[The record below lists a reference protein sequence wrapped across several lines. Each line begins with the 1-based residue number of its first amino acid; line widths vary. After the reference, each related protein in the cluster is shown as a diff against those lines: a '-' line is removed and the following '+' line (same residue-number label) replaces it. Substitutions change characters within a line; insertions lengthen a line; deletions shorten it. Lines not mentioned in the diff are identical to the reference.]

1 MSMIMRARIAVPF
14 FLAIILLAGIPA
26 FAQVDFTG
34 VWAPRVGDED
44 NPERLAGPSLVE
56 FLGLPIN
63 DYGRQ
68 WGLAY
73 APGRLSLPEHQCQV
87 HVVEYIHR
95 GPLQARLW
103 EERDPVTHQLIAI
116 REFIS
121 TYEQSRTIWM
131 DGRPHPSEYAPHTWM
146 GFSTGVWEGSMLTV
160 TTTHV
165 KQGWHR
171 RENIPASDEA
181 TVIEHFIKH
190 GDLMTH
196 ISVVDDPIFLAE
208 PLIKSEEFNLVPN
221 PNNFV
226 PFWPCE
232 YIEEGERARGD
243 VPSYFAGENPYVP
256 EYAAT
261 HNLPQEVTLGGPET
275 MYPEFKERMK
285 TLPKAVY
292 KSAGE
297 K

>member
-1 MSMIMRARIAVPF
+1 MNILGRARVAVPCLLAF
-14 FLAIILLAGIPA
+14 IFLAGVPA

-34 VWAPRVGDED
+34 VWNPRVGDED

-56 FLGLPIN
+56 FVGLPIN
-63 DYGRQ
+63 DYARQ

-73 APGRLSLPEHQCQV
+73 SPALLALPEHQCQV

-95 GPLQARLW
+95 GPLQVRMW

-116 REFIS
+116 HEYIN
-121 TYEQSRTIWM
+121 TYEQKRTIWM

-146 GFSTGVWEGSMLTV
+146 GFSTGVWEGNMLTV

-171 RENIPASDEA
+171 RNGLPSSDEV
-181 TVIEHFIKH
+181 TVVEHFVRH
-190 GDLMTH
+190 GDLWTH
-196 ISVVDDPIFLAE
+196 ISVTDDPIYLEE
-208 PLIKSEEFNLVPN
+208 PLIKSEDYNLVAN
-221 PNNFV
+221 PNTFN
-226 PFWPCE
+226 PYWPCE
-232 YIEEGERARGD
+232 IVEEGEHARGY
-243 VPSYFAGENPYVP
+243 VPHFLPGENPYVA

-261 HNLPQEVTLGGPET
+261 HNLPQAATLGGAET
-275 MYPEFKERMK
+275 MYPEFRDKIK

-292 KSAGE
+292 KPQ
-297 K
+297 